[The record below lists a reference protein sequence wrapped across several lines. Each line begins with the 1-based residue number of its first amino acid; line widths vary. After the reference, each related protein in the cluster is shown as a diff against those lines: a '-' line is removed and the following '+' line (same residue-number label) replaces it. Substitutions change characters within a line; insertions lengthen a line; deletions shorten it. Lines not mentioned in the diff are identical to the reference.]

1 MMNETVADQ
10 FSSHVILILGHLPQ
24 LSELDFDQTQ
34 YSQQADALLSE
45 IQLAWNFCLG
55 LRVRVETGQASINE
69 ETIKDIES
77 ELAVIHLLLTSMQER
92 FPSNENLYQRHL
104 LRLQDEGN
112 QLKDLVRQ
120 LGLMSVPSV
129 NDFVRSNIRRIRK
142 SKGKSMRYVA
152 SRVGIPYSS
161 YASLETGVYN
171 IKLDH
176 LFRILQ
182 VLKVEIDDVWPTSEE
197 VEASGNS
204 VAS

>member
-1 MMNETVADQ
+1 M
-10 FSSHVILILGHLPQ
+10 
-24 LSELDFDQTQ
+24 
-34 YSQQADALLSE
+34 
-45 IQLAWNFCLG
+45 
-55 LRVRVETGQASINE
+55 ETGQASIHE

-104 LRLQDEGN
+104 LRLQDEGT
-112 QLKDLVRQ
+112 QLKALVRQ

-176 LFRILQ
+176 LFQILQ
-182 VLKVEIDDVWPTSEE
+182 VLKVEIENVWPTSEE
-197 VEASGNS
+197 VDASQNGD
-204 VAS
+204 A